1 MSNDRRQ
8 FTFLVSPSATSTF
21 KQISIHYYLIYTVLT
36 TLVVLFGG
44 LVYGTIRLAHHEML
58 NLKYQSVKTDNLRLK
73 QENTIYQNQY
83 AKLKGQISFIEDMSK
98 DIARQTKMEH
108 ISEIDEQVGAGGPS
122 TVEALDKA
130 AKQLER
136 QVRIMGDRLHSDQ
149 IRLASIPSGLP
160 VRGYQ
165 TDGYGMRRNPFGGG
179 GEFHPGVDLAVDF
192 GTPVATTAD
201 GIVIWAGPYTG
212 YGNMVVVYHSNGIT
226 TRYGHLSRISVDP
239 GQRIK
244 RGDQI
249 GYAGS
254 TGRSTGPHVHYEV
267 RENDQPVDPA
277 QFVKQPR
284 P

>member
-1 MSNDRRQ
+1 MSNDRRL
-8 FTFLVSPSATSTF
+8 FTFLISPSETSTF
-21 KQISIHYYLIYTVLT
+21 KQVSIHYYLIYTIAAA
-36 TLVVLFGG
+36 LVILIGG
-44 LVYGTIRLAHHEML
+44 MVYGIVRLAQHEML
-58 NLKYQSVKTDNLRLK
+58 NLKFQTVKNDNMRLK
-73 QENTIYQNQY
+73 QENTAYLNQY
-83 AKLKGQISFIEDMSK
+83 AKLKGQISFIEDISK
-98 DIARQTKMEH
+98 DLARQAKMEH
-108 ISEIDEQVGAGGPS
+108 VPEIDEQVGAGGPA
-122 TVEALDKA
+122 TVVALDKA
-130 AKQLER
+130 ADQLER
-136 QVRIMGDRLHSDQ
+136 QVRMISDRMRSDQ
-149 IRLASIPSGLP
+149 LRLATIPAGLP

-179 GEFHPGVDLAVDF
+179 GEFHPGIDLAVDF
-192 GTPVATTAD
+192 GTPVSATAD
-201 GIVIWAGPYTG
+201 GIIIWAGPYTG

-226 TRYGHLSRISVDP
+226 TRYGHLSRVSVDP

-267 RENDQPVDPA
+267 RENDQPIDPA